1 MPKIAPI
8 NGSISSYSIVYKIPL
23 HQVRMELNDFVVEIL
38 LLFLYNFS
46 TQGFEST
53 VSSYVSV
60 TVW

>member
-8 NGSISSYSIVYKIPL
+8 NGSISSCSIVYKIPL

-46 TQGFEST
+46 TQGLKVLFRHM
-53 VSSYVSV
+53 
-60 TVW
+60 